1 VAKEQIMVYLGLDGV
16 IVMQRL
22 IFESAWDKT
31 IDVKDR
37 QDIITAF
44 EQAKQSGDNQ
54 LFIPLCSA
62 INHRRDLLVSVIIQ
76 NDTDKILS
84 LQHKTLMYKE
94 GTKPIATQTF
104 HDRRLTIPAKCS
116 MPWTFIFPCST
127 LKKEPQLEDGHLQVV
142 L

>member
-84 LQHKTLMYKE
+84 LQQKTLM
-94 GTKPIATQTF
+94 
-104 HDRRLTIPAKCS
+104 
-116 MPWTFIFPCST
+116 
-127 LKKEPQLEDGHLQVV
+127 
-142 L
+142 

>member
-1 VAKEQIMVYLGLDGV
+1 VVKEQIMVYLGLDGV
-16 IVMQRL
+16 RVMQRL

-84 LQHKTLMYKE
+84 LQHKTLTYIE
-94 GTKPIATQTF
+94 GAKPIATQTF
-104 HDRRLTIPAKCS
+104 HDRRLTIPAKRS
-116 MPWTFIFPCST
+116 MPWTFIFPRST

-142 L
+142 

>member
-1 VAKEQIMVYLGLDGV
+1 MVYLGLDGV
-16 IVMQRL
+16 RVMQRL

-84 LQHKTLMYKE
+84 LQHKTLTYLE
-94 GTKPIATQTF
+94 GAKPIAAQTF

-116 MPWTFIFPCST
+116 MPWTFIFPSST

-142 L
+142 